1 MPWGRNDSAF
11 DPYTISEMF
20 KKLFSNLVNDLVQ
33 KLPKAAKFGNKS
45 VEDYYDMFNFYPKK
59 LTFQTIQTRYI
70 SDLLKNC
77 DTNKAAGIDDLSGR
91 FLKDGADILTIPI
104 TQPCNL
110 CIK

>member
-1 MPWGRNDSAF
+1 
-11 DPYTISEMF
+11 
-20 KKLFSNLVNDLVQ
+20 
-33 KLPKAAKFGNKS
+33 
-45 VEDYYDMFNFYPKK
+45 MFNLYPKK

-104 TQPCNL
+104 T
-110 CIK
+110 